1 MQEYGLEQSKAL
13 DLLETDCLN
22 RLYPNIETVDE
33 ETCDTYYVQFSK
45 QNEVTMDD
53 DGCGYAVVHF
63 SDEYGVCRSGSLAG
77 IQERSPSKRWRHIC
91 NKRCG
96 EQFPNTR

>member
-1 MQEYGLEQSKAL
+1 MQEYSLEQSKAL

-33 ETCDTYYVQFSK
+33 ATCDTYYVQFSK

-63 SDEYGVCRSGSLAG
+63 SDEYGVWQIWELGWDTKESSDQALA
-77 IQERSPSKRWRHIC
+77 SYL
-91 NKRCG
+91 
-96 EQFPNTR
+96 